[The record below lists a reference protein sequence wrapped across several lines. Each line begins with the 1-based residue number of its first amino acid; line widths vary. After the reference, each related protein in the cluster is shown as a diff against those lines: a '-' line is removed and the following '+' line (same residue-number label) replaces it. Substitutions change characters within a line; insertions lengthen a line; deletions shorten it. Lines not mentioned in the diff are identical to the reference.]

1 MLGHRCTAENFISIG
16 TRELSK
22 KYDNK
27 YNNFDVTRTT
37 ALEVIV
43 VKSND
48 GYTRQQG
55 LDVSERGQGVKRR
68 RAAKAATCVFAVLI
82 VLATLLATFNGT
94 VVQTTA
100 SAASTTTTDPC
111 TSAQYAKDW
120 RATECPTDP
129 DGASR
134 TPMLYRLLAANNKID
149 TLRDEL
155 RMDFVV
161 RVAHDEVKPTAGTTP
176 ESIGMKIRYDFGDGN
191 KTDSTGTIYPDY
203 TRMMK
208 YMNTYVDSS
217 TSDSTAIT
225 NANHWAD
232 NYDEYF
238 TIPKIMHAGLYDYVT
253 VSVQGDMNIRDESKP
268 FWTSQD
274 KKGSP
279 GYNNGRS
286 WRQHVWVEV
295 GPLATGSNN
304 SVDNTLSK
312 NKWDWGG
319 GDSTTSD
326 HATTLLSQSS
336 LAGDMSDSETITAYP
351 GTCSPT
357 GDVSDFKTV
366 HGCDIPNAW
375 VGFDSDWPT
384 LWSTRQ
390 ANWGMSTDRG
400 VAGPTTVRGNKP
412 PLTKPGVA
420 PPNSF
425 FVGWYNPA
433 LGVDV
438 NEACYQVTGFKY
450 QWIGLKN
457 NKWVPVDSL
466 TPEALTVSNMPVL
479 GSKKSSNDYQP
490 GGLNSS
496 GAVSNLDA
504 RSTTASMAF
513 NSTTNYYGV
522 APAGQLIV
530 PGAGDGSKAQYAD
543 GSIDFKMAKEKQNL
557 DGYFKLVT
565 WPVVN
570 QACKATD
577 PLRNPDP
584 KTEGITDDMAKN
596 DPSGVQAQID
606 KGWTIDTAY
615 YDFDIV
621 RPAAP
626 VVNPF
631 PGYSD
636 PKKRTVTG
644 TGTKGYN
651 VTVFAED
658 PKNPIDSEDANNI
671 KTRGR
676 EVGTVPVGDDGT
688 WTIDDPLAINPDQ
701 QDQVRYHAWQA
712 DNTPVHVTSDFSN
725 IEAAR
730 FQLSMNSNP
739 SVKEVYAPHSSVAAS
754 GANAGKTSLPDGA
767 KVIIKGDIT
776 SANHINDKF
785 SLFAVPQ
792 DTIMTASDTTGENGS
807 TTGSPDDNP
816 SNPVIVDGNNSVA
829 PNGLHIPNA
838 KYQLNCENFNDSSGD
853 KETTVDKLQDVKQI
867 DGTGTTTSDGKPDP
881 KNPARYQA
889 NWSCLVDPSVFP
901 TKANPKGN
909 VLYKVYAVLQDT
921 VGGKPAI
928 GRVVNRIIDMVPPI
942 VKVTSVNRSIGVNG
956 TVEMP
961 EDATSPDIPDSA
973 NIAGKS
979 GSKVTVIWQDGSRS
993 STQSEKDGTW
1003 HVDVPK
1009 GTWPGEFHVTAADR
1023 AGQLQSTYNTNYTD
1037 DKLDIKNNQSD
1048 LVKAVLKE
1056 PLPITELPFTGGA
1069 RWFGTM
1075 LLLAGVT
1082 ALLIAACVSLVWFRS
1097 RGQSARHVR

>member
-1 MLGHRCTAENFISIG
+1 M
-16 TRELSK
+16 
-22 KYDNK
+22 
-27 YNNFDVTRTT
+27 RTT

-43 VKSND
+43 VKGND
-48 GYTRQQG
+48 GYRRQEG
-55 LDVSERGQGVKRR
+55 LDAEHAQGVKRHHV
-68 RAAKAATCVFAVLI
+68 AKAATCVFAGLI
-82 VLATLLATFNGT
+82 VLATLLATFNGS
-94 VVQTTA
+94 VLQTTA
-100 SAASTTTTDPC
+100 SAASTTTTDSC
-111 TSAQYAKDW
+111 SGDQYAKVW
-120 RATECPTDP
+120 RSTECPTDP
-129 DGASR
+129 DGAFR
-134 TPMLYRLLAANNKID
+134 KPVLYRLLAANNKID
-149 TLRDEL
+149 TARDEL

-161 RVAHDEVKPTAGTTP
+161 RVAHDEVNPTAGSSP
-176 ESIGMKIRYDFGDGN
+176 ESIGMKIRYDFGDN
-191 KTDSTGTIYPDY
+191 KQTDSNGIPYPDY
-203 TRMMK
+203 SHAMGYK
-208 YMNTYVDSS
+208 NTYVDSS
-217 TSDSTAIT
+217 TSDTTAIK
-225 NANHWAD
+225 NANTWAD

-253 VSVQGDMNIRDESKP
+253 VSVQGDMNIQDETKA
-268 FWTSQD
+268 FWTNKD
-274 KKGSP
+274 VKGNP
-279 GYNNGRS
+279 GYNDGRS
-286 WRQHVWVEV
+286 WRERVWVEV

-304 SVDNTLSK
+304 SVDNALSK
-312 NKWDWGG
+312 NGWSWGN
-319 GDSTTSD
+319 DNNSTTY
-326 HATTLLSQSS
+326 HATDLLAQSP
-336 LAGDMSDSETITAYP
+336 LAGDVSDSETVTAYP
-351 GTCSPT
+351 GTCYPS
-357 GDVSDFKTV
+357 GVVSDFKTV
-366 HGCDIPNAW
+366 HGCDIPNSW
-375 VGFDSDWPT
+375 VGFDTDWPT

-400 VAGPTTVRGNKP
+400 IAGPTTVRGNNKP

-433 LGVDV
+433 LGVDSSDP
-438 NEACYQVTGFKY
+438 CYQVTGFKY

-466 TPEALTVSNMPVL
+466 TPEALTVSNMPAL
-479 GSKKSSNDYQP
+479 GAGTNRTGFELRLPNAQGQLTSNISTGDFDKS
-490 GGLNSS
+490 
-496 GAVSNLDA
+496 V
-504 RSTTASMAF
+504 AF
-513 NSTTNYYGV
+513 NSTKNYDGV

-530 PGAGDGSKAQYAD
+530 PGAGNGSKAQYAD
-543 GSIDFKMAKEKQNL
+543 GSIDFKKAKEDQHL

-596 DPSGVQAQID
+596 NPSEVQAQID

-615 YDFDIV
+615 YDFDIA

-636 PKKRTVTG
+636 PKTRTVSG

-658 PKNPIDSEDANNI
+658 PKNPIDPEDVNNI

-776 SANHINDKF
+776 SANHMNDKF
-785 SLFAVPQ
+785 SVFAVPQ
-792 DTIMTASDTTGENGS
+792 DKIMTASDTTGEDGS
-807 TTGSPDDNP
+807 TTGSSDDT
-816 SNPVIVDGNNSVA
+816 SNPVIIDGNNSMA

-838 KYQLNCENFNDSSGD
+838 KYQLNCENFNNSAGSKD
-853 KETTVDKLQDVKQI
+853 TTVDQLQDVKQI

-889 NWSCLVDPSVFP
+889 NWSCIVDPSVFP

-909 VLYKVYAVLQDT
+909 VLYKVYAVLQDV

-961 EDATSPDIPDSA
+961 EDATSPDIPDYVNSG
-973 NIAGKS
+973 GKS
-979 GSKVTVIWQDGSRS
+979 GAKVTVIWQDGSRS
-993 STQSEKDGTW
+993 HAESEKDGTW

-1023 AGQLQSTYNTNYTD
+1023 AGQLQSTYNTNSTG

-1056 PLPITELPFTGGA
+1056 PLPITQLPFTGGA
-1069 RWFGTM
+1069 RWFGAM

-1082 ALLIAACVSLVWFRS
+1082 VLLIATCISLVWFRS
-1097 RGQSARHVR
+1097 RGQSARHMR